1 MRRSPDFCSIAPS
14 SVTVPAGRA
23 SGRRALVGKAKFT
36 SRVHIRRDASAALA
50 ARGRSELSL
59 IGDCVELRAPAVSSH
74 PSACPAVAFTGAVAE
89 RCSSILI
96 PRPSAA
102 RTRKLDRT
110 PKPFSPHVSLEKCP
124 LASPAIRSAASGKP
138 CWIGLESS
146 RRSAQS
152 AGLKLPGTDCS
163 TVTRTSFG
171 ISRAQTT
178 KKVAG

>member
-1 MRRSPDFCSIAPS
+1 M
-14 SVTVPAGRA
+14 PAGRA
-23 SGRRALVGKAKFT
+23 SGRRAVIGKAKFT
-36 SRVHIRRDASAALA
+36 SRVHIRRDASAALSRRPIRALVDWRLCRA
-50 ARGRSELSL
+50 ACAGRLVYS
-59 IGDCVELRAPAVSSH
+59 
-74 PSACPAVAFTGAVAE
+74 SACPAVAFTGAVAE

-96 PRPSAA
+96 RRPSAA
-102 RTRKLDRT
+102 RTRKLDRK

-138 CWIGLESS
+138 CWIGLKSS